1 MNGGGVADEWFVETL
16 YPEFHQSLRID
27 EVLFRGRTA
36 FQEALIFRNER
47 FGRVLTLDGVVQ
59 TTENDEFC
67 YHEMITHVPIIAHG
81 AVRRVLIIGGGDGG
95 VLREALKH
103 PGVTATM
110 VELDKTVVN
119 ICREYMPSL
128 SAGAFDDPRA
138 DVRFMDGI
146 KFVAETDEKFDV
158 IIVDSTDPIGP
169 GDVLFTQE
177 FYVDCARCLT
187 EKGMLI
193 TQSGVTFM
201 QNDEA
206 RNTWERMKSLFV
218 DPAFYVTQVPSYAAG
233 LMTLGWGCH
242 SIEPR
247 QTSVAEL
254 TERVSRAGLSTKY
267 YTPAAHHAAFSVP
280 AYIEALKS
288 D

>member
-1 MNGGGVADEWFVETL
+1 MTGGRVTDEWFVETL
-16 YPEFHQSLRID
+16 YPEFHQALRID
-27 EVLFRGRTA
+27 EILFRGRTT

-67 YHEMITHVPIIAHG
+67 YHEMIAHVPIIAHG
-81 AVRRVLIIGGGDGG
+81 AVQRVLIIGGGDGG

-110 VELDKTVVN
+110 IELDETVVN
-119 ICREYMPSL
+119 ICREHMPSL
-128 SAGAFDDPRA
+128 SAGAFDNPRA

-169 GDVLFTQE
+169 GAVLFTQE
-177 FYVDCARCLT
+177 FYADCARCLT
-187 EKGMLI
+187 GKGVLI

-206 RNTWERMKSLFV
+206 RATWRRMKSLFI
-218 DPAFYVTQVPSYAAG
+218 DPALYVAQVPSYAAG
-233 LMTLGWGCH
+233 FMTSSWGCH
-242 SIEPR
+242 SVEPR
-247 QTSVAEL
+247 QTPIEEL
-254 TERVSRAGLSTKY
+254 TARVAQAGLTTNY
-267 YTPAAHHAAFSVP
+267 YTPAAHQAAFGLP

>member
-1 MNGGGVADEWFVETL
+1 VNGGGAADEWFVETL

-27 EVLFRGRTA
+27 EVLFHGRTA

-47 FGRVLTLDGVVQ
+47 FGRVLTLDGIVQ

-67 YHEMITHVPIIAHG
+67 YHEMIAHVPIIAHG

-95 VLREALKH
+95 VLRETLKH

-110 VELDKTVVN
+110 IELDKTVVN
-119 ICREYMPSL
+119 ICRQYMPSL

-206 RNTWERMKSLFV
+206 RNTWQRMKSLFV

-267 YTPAAHHAAFSVP
+267 YTPATHHAAFSVP

>member
-1 MNGGGVADEWFVETL
+1 MNSGGVADEWFVETL
-16 YPEFHQSLRID
+16 YPEFYQSLRID
-27 EVLFRGRTA
+27 EILFRGRTA

-81 AVRRVLIIGGGDGG
+81 AARRVLIIGGGDGG

-103 PGVTATM
+103 PELTATM
-110 VELDKTVVN
+110 IELDETVVN
-119 ICREYMPSL
+119 ICRKHMPSL

-146 KFVAETDEKFDV
+146 TFVAETDEKFDV

-177 FYVDCARCLT
+177 FYADCARCLT
-187 EKGMLI
+187 EKGILI

-201 QNDEA
+201 QNNEA
-206 RNTWERMKSLFV
+206 RGTWQRMKSLFV
-218 DPAFYVTQVPSYAAG
+218 DPALYVTQVPSYAAG
-233 LMTLGWGCH
+233 FMTLGWGCH

-267 YTPAAHHAAFSVP
+267 YTAAAHHAAFGVP
-280 AYIEALKS
+280 AYIEALKRE
-288 D
+288 